1 MLDSSRLSTAV
12 AVGHLSWRQ
21 LLTASVALALLVPIM
36 GAPAEA
42 QATDG
47 ALSVV
52 NGTVRATTRAGN
64 LNGKEA
70 VLKGNSSVAT
80 QTVTGTGALYLMA
93 RGTSCKGKAKVRVYV
108 DSKLVKDI
116 SLSAAKK
123 FTKYTVKKYAT
134 VATRTVKVRLIN
146 NKGTKKCNRDA
157 FVAGSYMSGAAV
169 STGAA
174 STPPSSSSGYG
185 VPAGTPLRVVNG
197 DMTITTDGTVL
208 DGIDLHGY
216 LTVHADNVTIKNS
229 VIRGGAKATS
239 TKALIM
245 AWWQPKNLQ
254 ILDSTLVATNK
265 STHVD
270 GISGSGYTADGLDI
284 SKIVDATKVI
294 GPNVTI
300 RNSHF
305 HDAYY
310 SNVDPT
316 QPDNQTHNDGVQV
329 EGGYNVVIENNK
341 IEGFHNAAIQVT
353 QNSQATHNVTV
364 RNNKFSGGGCT
375 INVTDKGA
383 GGKGKPI
390 YSFSLSTNG
399 FGPGNYGTTC
409 PIRLPKSSS
418 FSLSG
423 NYWMATGKAAVPQM
437 F

>member
-1 MLDSSRLSTAV
+1 MLKSPRRSTA
-12 AVGHLSWRQ
+12 APAGQKSWAQ
-21 LLTASVALALLVPIM
+21 LLTASVTLAVVGLCSW
-36 GAPAEA
+36 APPEA
-42 QATDG
+42 QAADG
-47 ALSVV
+47 ALSVT

-70 VLKGNSSVAT
+70 VLKGNSSAAT

-93 RGTSCKGKAKVRVYV
+93 RGTSCKGRAKVRVYV
-108 DSKLVKDI
+108 NTKKVKDI

-123 FTKYTVKKYAT
+123 FTKYTVKRYTTA
-134 VATRTVKVRLIN
+134 ATRTVKVRLIN

-169 STGAA
+169 PNGATSTAPSTG
-174 STPPSSSSGYG
+174 SGFG
-185 VPAGTPLRVVNG
+185 VPAGTQLRVVNG

-216 LTVHADNVTIKNS
+216 LTVNADNVTIRNS

-245 AWWQPKNLQ
+245 AWLRPQNLQ
-254 ILDSTLVATNK
+254 ILHSTLVATNK
-265 STHVD
+265 SIYVD
-270 GISGSGYTADGLDI
+270 GVSGSGYTVDGVEI
-284 SKIVDATKVI
+284 INTVDGTKVI
-294 GPNVTI
+294 GPNVAI
-300 RNSHF
+300 RNSYF
-305 HDAYY
+305 HGSYY
-310 SNVDPT
+310 TKGDPT
-316 QPDNQTHNDGVQV
+316 HPDNQTHNDGVQV

-341 IEGFHNAAIQVT
+341 IEGFHNAAIQIT
-353 QNSQATHNVTV
+353 QNSEATHNVTV

-375 INVTDKGA
+375 VNVTDKGA

-390 YSFSLSTNG
+390 YSFSLMTNG
-399 FGPGNYGTTC
+399 FGPGDFGTTC
-409 PIRLPKSSS
+409 PMRLPKSSS

-423 NYWMATGKAAVPQM
+423 NYWMANGKAAVPNM